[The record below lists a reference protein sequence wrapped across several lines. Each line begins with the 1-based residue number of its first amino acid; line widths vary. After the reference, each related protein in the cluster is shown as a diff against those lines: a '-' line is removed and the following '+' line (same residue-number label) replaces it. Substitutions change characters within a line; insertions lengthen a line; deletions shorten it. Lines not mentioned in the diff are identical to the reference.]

1 MLNNGQAM
9 QISCINGRLTNES
22 CGWKI

>member
-1 MLNNGQAM
+1 M